1 MNHSVLKVAR
11 MGSFKLESSVLAES
25 NALGNNHSFFF
36 FIFSRQKQSTK
47 RKTGC
52 LGHEGLI
59 DFPFSALILR
69 LSANVTDLK

>member
-36 FIFSRQKQSTK
+36 LFFQDKNNQLKEKQAVLVMRALSIFHS
-47 RKTGC
+47 
-52 LGHEGLI
+52 LL
-59 DFPFSALILR
+59 
-69 LSANVTDLK
+69 

>member
-11 MGSFKLESSVLAES
+11 MGNFKLESSVLAQS

-36 FIFSRQKQSTK
+36 LRQKQSTK
-47 RKTGC
+47 RNTGC

-59 DFPFSALILR
+59 DSSILCSDPET
-69 LSANVTDLK
+69 LLMSQI